1 MALQT
6 GENENA
12 MRKIVD
18 MTRFMAITILVI
30 HFYYYLYQAFVLWD
44 FAPPFTAR
52 LLGNIRNTGLFNS
65 FLYSKLIALGLL
77 LISLLGIK
85 GRKDEKANHKTA
97 LAYIITGLLLYFLG
111 ALILI
116 PKMSIGPQ
124 AIIYIIITSTG
135 FLMVLSGGTILTRII
150 KDKLS
155 DDIFNTENE
164 TFPQEERLLLNE
176 YSINLE
182 ATYNLRGKVR
192 KSYVSIV
199 SPQRAC
205 LIAGSPGA
213 GKTAFLVREF
223 IAQALAKEPT
233 PYTMFV
239 YDFKWPDLS
248 TIAYNHWLKN
258 KHRYKY
264 NSDCFFINFDD
275 LSRSHR
281 CNVFHVMGMND
292 ITDAAESAATILVGL
307 NRSWETKR
315 GEFFTESPINFVTA
329 VIWFLRKYKGGR
341 YCTLPHLI
349 ELIQVGYE
357 ELFSILSLE
366 PEIAV
371 LINPF
376 LSAFKANAKEQLE
389 GQIASAK
396 IALARLA
403 SPQLY
408 YVLSGDDFQLDVNN
422 PKHPKLI
429 CMGNN
434 PQKAQ
439 TLGAVISLYVN
450 RMLKIVNQ
458 KDKEKL
464 MLIFEEFPTLAADV
478 IPTITTGRSNKISTC
493 LVIQDFSQ
501 LRKDYGKDK
510 AEVIVNTVGNII
522 AGQVI
527 GDSAKQIS
535 DRIGKIM
542 QDRTSLSINSGDTSI
557 SKSKQLELAVPPS
570 TIAGLSS
577 GEFVGMVADTPQQRI
592 KHKAFHCDI
601 KADFDA
607 INKEEKSYKEIPV
620 VRQIT
625 NDMVQRNY
633 LQIKGEI
640 AGLVSAEIG
649 KMLDNPKLQHLVIK
663 RKD

>member
-6 GENENA
+6 GENEHA

-30 HFYYYLYQAFVLWD
+30 HFYYYLYQAFVLWGL
-44 FAPPFTAR
+44 APPFTER

-65 FLYSKLIALGLL
+65 FIYSKLIAIGLL

-85 GRKDEKANHKTA
+85 GRNDEKANHKTA
-97 LAYIITGLLLYFLG
+97 VAYIIAGLLLYFLSF
-111 ALILI
+111 LILLAN
-116 PKMSIGPQ
+116 MSICTQ
-124 AIIYIIITSTG
+124 AMLYIGITGAG
-135 FLMVLSGGTILTRII
+135 FLLVLSGGTILTRII

-164 TFPQEERLLLNE
+164 TFPQEEKLLLNE
-176 YSINLE
+176 FSINLE
-182 ATYNLRGKVR
+182 AMYNLRGKTR
-192 KSYVSIV
+192 KSYINIV

-205 LIAGSPGA
+205 LITGTPGA
-213 GKTAFLVREF
+213 GKTAFVVREF
-223 IAQALAKEPT
+223 ITQALAKTPT

-248 TIAYNHWLKN
+248 TIAYNHWHKN
-258 KHRYKY
+258 RYRY
-264 NSDCFFINFDD
+264 NAHSDCFFINFDD
-275 LSRSHR
+275 LTRSHR
-281 CNVFHVMGMND
+281 CNVFHVMGMTD

-307 NRSWETKR
+307 NRNWETKR

-329 VIWFLRKYKGGR
+329 VIWYLRKYERGR
-341 YCTLPHLI
+341 YCTLPHVI
-349 ELIQVGYE
+349 ELIQVEYE
-357 ELFSILSLE
+357 MLFSILSLE

-376 LSAFKANAKEQLE
+376 LSAFQANAMEQLE

-429 CMGNN
+429 CMGND

-450 RMLKIVNQ
+450 RMLKIANQ

-464 MLIFEEFPTLAADV
+464 MLMFEEFATLTADV

-501 LRKDYGKDK
+501 LRKDYGKEK
-510 AEVIVNTVGNII
+510 AEVIVNTIGNLVS
-522 AGQVI
+522 GQVL

-542 QDRTSLSINSGDTSI
+542 QDRTSLSINSADTSI
-557 SKSKQLELAVPPS
+557 SKSKQLDLAVPPS

-577 GEFVGMVADTPQQRI
+577 GQFVGVVADTPEQKI
-592 KHKAFHCDI
+592 KHKAFLSNI
-601 KADFDA
+601 KADFNA
-607 INKEEKSYKEIPV
+607 INKEEAAYKPIPV
-620 VRQIT
+620 IRQID

-633 LQIKGEI
+633 IQIKNDVINIVASQMDE
-640 AGLVSAEIG
+640 
-649 KMLDNPKLQHLVIK
+649 MFQDPKLVHMIIK
-663 RKD
+663 KKG

>member
-6 GENENA
+6 GENEHA

-18 MTRFMAITILVI
+18 MTRFMAITILII
-30 HFYYYLYQAFVLWD
+30 HFYYYLYHAFVQWD
-44 FAPPFTAR
+44 FAPPFTER
-52 LLGNIRNTGLFNS
+52 LLGNIRNTGLFDN
-65 FLYSKLIALGLL
+65 LHYSKVAALIL
-77 LISLLGIK
+77 LIISLFGIK
-85 GRKDEKANHKTA
+85 GRKDEKSNHKTA
-97 LAYIITGLLLYFLG
+97 IAYIITGLLLYFLSF
-111 ALILI
+111 LILL
-116 PKMSIGPQ
+116 PRMAIGPQ
-124 AIIYIIITSTG
+124 AIIYMLITSVG
-135 FLMVLSGGTILTRII
+135 FLLVLSGGTIITRII

-155 DDIFNTENE
+155 DDIFNSANE
-164 TFPQEERLLLNE
+164 TFPQEERLLVNE
-176 YSINLE
+176 YSINLA
-182 ATYNLRGKVR
+182 ATYNLRGKIR
-192 KSYVSIV
+192 DSYISIV

-205 LIAGSPGA
+205 LLAGSPGA
-213 GKTAFLVREF
+213 GKTAYLVRQF
-223 IAQALAKEPT
+223 LAQSLAKEPT
-233 PYTMFV
+233 PYTLFV

-258 KHRYKY
+258 RHRYQAH
-264 NSDCFFINFDD
+264 SDCFFINFDD
-275 LSRSHR
+275 LTRSHR
-281 CNVFHVMGMND
+281 CNVFHVMGMAD

-307 NRSWETKR
+307 NRNWETRR

-329 VIWFLRKYKGGR
+329 IIWFLRKYKGGR
-341 YCTLPHLI
+341 YCTLPHVI
-349 ELIQVGYE
+349 ELIQVEYYK
-357 ELFSILSLE
+357 LFSVLSLE
-366 PEIAV
+366 PEISV

-376 LSAFKANAKEQLE
+376 LSAFQAKVMEQLE

-408 YVLSGDDFQLDVNN
+408 YVLSGDDFQLDINN
-422 PKHPKLI
+422 PKHPKLV

-434 PQKAQ
+434 PQKTQ

-464 MLIFEEFPTLAADV
+464 MLMFEEFPTLAADV

-501 LRKDYGKDK
+501 LRKDYGKEK

-522 AGQVI
+522 SGQVI

-542 QDRTSLSINSGDTSI
+542 QDRTSMSINSGDTSI

-570 TIAGLSS
+570 TISGLSS
-577 GEFVGMVADTPQQRI
+577 GEFVGMVADTPQQKI
-592 KHKAFHCDI
+592 EHKAFHCNV

-607 INKEEKSYKEIPV
+607 INKEEAHYKAIPII
-620 VRQIT
+620 RQI
-625 NDMVQRNY
+625 NSDMVNRNY
-633 LQIKGEI
+633 MQIKNDVENII
-640 AGLVSAEIG
+640 AAEIE
-649 KMLDNPKLQHLVIK
+649 KMLGDPKLKHLVIK
-663 RKD
+663 KP